1 MSEKYNPEK
10 CLKQYNLNLKSSV
23 QREGEWG
30 RDLFIHELS
39 NHMVIISFTLT
50 LAVLLSSILNI
61 EVE

>member
-10 CLKQYNLNLKSSV
+10 CLKQYNLNLK
-23 QREGEWG
+23 REGEWG